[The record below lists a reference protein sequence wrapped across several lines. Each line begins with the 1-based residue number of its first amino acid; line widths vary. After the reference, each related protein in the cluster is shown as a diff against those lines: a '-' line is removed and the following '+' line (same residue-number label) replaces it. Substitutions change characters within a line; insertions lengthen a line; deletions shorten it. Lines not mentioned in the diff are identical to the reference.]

1 MKSFSSYISEA
12 RLINS
17 DGYPPGT
24 EIFLTSK
31 TWISTELLKMYDEGS
46 IFTVHR
52 EVSRHRTISPVKSGR
67 ADVEYWVKAPDGKI
81 FKLIGSVSAIQDTFG
96 NVGSKERGSGGKL
109 DATKFEKDIINE
121 IRRRN
126 GSGPITGANG
136 SSAAKDLAKRV
147 VDSLTSVAGKPVDS
161 YALSG
166 SSKTTSI
173 TDVYKNFGLKSGEAK
188 TDISVTISK
197 EHLCTVKKREGSQF
211 ASAQANECSAVIQ
224 AVFMESTLEKVA
236 LAKKISDIVKTG
248 MTKENFYRLR
258 RENENF
264 DELLATV
271 LGLRSGA
278 TIKRGDM
285 TALQNI
291 MAETGLTIR
300 ITSELT
306 NFLQNDRNKIAV
318 FTEFITGRKR
328 FTDKR
333 FIPDTLFAWGMDGS
347 VYWKNID
354 SYIKEAYAKGAF
366 KYNIRDRGTGRG
378 GALRL
383 EPIHMESLNDEERK
397 FHSIL
402 VEDFN
407 REMDEMVLQEGILD
421 SLRKGLSKVGSVAM
435 DVVRWVAET
444 AKKIWS
450 FIATLISKGIGVLM
464 QVFGVE
470 AEATIQYGPF

>member
-1 MKSFSSYISEA
+1 MKSFLSHISEA
-12 RLINS
+12 SLINS
-17 DGYPPGT
+17 DRYPPGT
-24 EIFLTSK
+24 EISLTNK
-31 TWISTELLKMYDEGS
+31 TWISTELLKMYEEGS

-52 EVSRHRTISPVKSGR
+52 EVSRHRTISPVKANRS
-67 ADVEYWVKAPDGKI
+67 DVEYWVKAPDGKI
-81 FKLIGSVSAIQDTFG
+81 FKLIGSVNAIQNTFG
-96 NVGSKERGSGGKL
+96 NVGGSGEKL

-126 GSGPITGANG
+126 GSRPMSGAND
-136 SSAAKDLAKRV
+136 SSSAKDLAKRV
-147 VDSLTSVAGKPVDS
+147 VDSLTKVAGKPVDS

-211 ASAQANECSAVIQ
+211 ASAQSNECAAVIQ
-224 AVFMESTLEKVA
+224 AVFMESSPEKMS
-236 LAKKISDIVKTG
+236 LARKISEIVKTG

-258 RENENF
+258 KENENF

-278 TIKRGDM
+278 TIKPGDM
-285 TALQNI
+285 KALQDI

-300 ITSELT
+300 ITSELA
-306 NFLQNDRNKIAV
+306 NFLQNDKNKIAV

-347 VYWKNID
+347 VYWRNID
-354 SYIKEAYAKGAF
+354 DYIKEAYAKGAF
-366 KYNIRDRGTGRG
+366 KYNIRDRGTQRG

-383 EPIHMESLNDEERK
+383 EPIKMQEMNSEEK
-397 FHSIL
+397 ALYDQL
-402 VEDFN
+402 VEEFN
-407 REMDEMVLQEGILD
+407 KEMDSLVLQEGVLD
-421 SLRKGLSKVGSVAM
+421 SIRSGLSKVGSAAM
-435 DVVRWVAET
+435 AVVRWIAEA
-444 AKKIWS
+444 AKKLWS
-450 FIATLISKGIGVLM
+450 FIAALISKGIGVLM
-464 QVFGVE
+464 EVFGI
-470 AEATIQYGPF
+470 EATTTIQHGPY